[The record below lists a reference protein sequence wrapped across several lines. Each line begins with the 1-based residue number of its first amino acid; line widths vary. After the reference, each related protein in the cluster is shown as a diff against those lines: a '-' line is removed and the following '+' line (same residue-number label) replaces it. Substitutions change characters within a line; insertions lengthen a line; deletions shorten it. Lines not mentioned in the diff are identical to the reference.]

1 MIMVKMTIKEAVP
14 MHRELKADQLYVT
27 VDTLILSVTDG
38 KLCLLLSPRKD
49 PPYEGRPALPGKFI
63 GTEESAEE
71 AVQYLMDEML
81 PGAEVFREQLYT
93 FTEVNRDPRGRV
105 ISAAY
110 LVILPQPKLEKVLSE
125 SGTPLRPYRVSLD
138 GEQPVM
144 AGADGTVL
152 TGGDLAFDH
161 GRIIET
167 GIRRLRGK
175 IDYTDIAFH
184 FLRDPEAFSLG
195 ELQTVFEAVL
205 GTKLDSSNFRRGIL
219 NRYEKSGKLRQTAQ
233 AERKNRGRP
242 AVLYQVV
249 GG

>member
-1 MIMVKMTIKEAVP
+1 

-167 GIRRLRGK
+167 GVQRLRGK

-184 FLRDPEAFSLG
+184 FLNDPRAFTLG
-195 ELQTVFEAVL
+195 ELQAVFEAVL
-205 GTKLDSSNFRRGIL
+205 EKTVDGSNFRRTIQ
-219 NRYEKSGKLRQTAQ
+219 NRYEETGRIAQTDR
-233 AERKNRGRP
+233 AEAPRRRGRP
-242 AVLYQVV
+242 PAIYRMTE
-249 GG
+249 

>member
-1 MIMVKMTIKEAVP
+1 
-14 MHRELKADQLYVT
+14 
-27 VDTLILSVTDG
+27 VTDG

-105 ISAAY
+105 ISIAY
-110 LVILPQPKLEKVLSE
+110 LAAVPWARLAPILPADGAGP
-125 SGTPLRPYRVSLD
+125 RFFDVSL
-138 GEQPVM
+138 
-144 AGADGTVL
+144 AGGSLCLEDSEGL
-152 TGGDLAFDH
+152 RLIGGDLAFDH

-167 GIRRLRGK
+167 GVQRLRGK

-184 FLRDPEAFSLG
+184 FLNDPRAFTLG
-195 ELQTVFEAVL
+195 ELQAVYEAVL
-205 GTKLDSSNFRRGIL
+205 EKTVDGSNFRRTIQ
-219 NRYEKSGKLRQTAQ
+219 NRYEETGRIAQTDR
-233 AERKNRGRP
+233 AEAPRRRGRP
-242 AVLYQVV
+242 PAIYRMTE
-249 GG
+249 